1 MTGTRRDPL
10 GTAVAILAGVLGG
23 LLLVRPML
31 PARSTLPEL
40 DATVG
45 PVGGYLLLGVSALAA
60 VPMGIALLYLF
71 FVQVDT

>member
-23 LLLVRPML
+23 LLLVRPMF

>member
-10 GTAVAILAGVLGG
+10 GTTVALLAGVLGG
-23 LLLVRPML
+23 LLVARPML

-45 PVGGYLLLGVSALAA
+45 PVGGYLLVGVLAITA
-60 VPMGIALLYLF
+60 VPMGIALVYLF

>member
-10 GTAVAILAGVLGG
+10 GTTVALLAGVLGG
-23 LLLVRPML
+23 LLVARPML

-60 VPMGIALLYLF
+60 VPVGIALLYLF

>member
-1 MTGTRRDPL
+1 
-10 GTAVAILAGVLGG
+10 
-23 LLLVRPML
+23 ML

>member
-1 MTGTRRDPL
+1 
-10 GTAVAILAGVLGG
+10 
-23 LLLVRPML
+23 ML
-31 PARSTLPEL
+31 PARRTLPEL

-45 PVGGYLLLGVSALAA
+45 PVGGYLLLGVLGIAI

>member
-10 GTAVAILAGVLGG
+10 GTTVALLAGVIGG
-23 LLLVRPML
+23 LLLARPML

-45 PVGGYLLLGVSALAA
+45 PVGGSLLLGVLGIAA
-60 VPMGIALLYLF
+60 VPVGIALLYMF

>member
-10 GTAVAILAGVLGG
+10 GTTVALLVGVLGG
-23 LLLVRPML
+23 LLVARPML
-31 PARSTLPEL
+31 PARSTLPEP
-40 DATVG
+40 DAAVG
-45 PVGGYLLLGVSALAA
+45 PVGGYLLAGVLAITA

>member
-10 GTAVAILAGVLGG
+10 GTTVALLAGVIGG
-23 LLLVRPML
+23 LLLARPML

-60 VPMGIALLYLF
+60 VPVGIALLYLF

>member
-60 VPMGIALLYLF
+60 VPVGIALLYLF

>member
-1 MTGTRRDPL
+1 MTRARRDPV
-10 GTAVAILAGVLGG
+10 GTTVALLAGVLGG
-23 LLLVRPML
+23 LLVARPML

-45 PVGGYLLLGVSALAA
+45 PIGGYLLLGVLGIAV

>member
-10 GTAVAILAGVLGG
+10 GTTVALLAGVLGG
-23 LLLVRPML
+23 LLVARPML

-45 PVGGYLLLGVSALAA
+45 PVGGYLLVGVLAITA

>member
-10 GTAVAILAGVLGG
+10 GTAVALLAGVIGG
-23 LLLVRPML
+23 LLLARPML
-31 PARSTLPEL
+31 PARRTLPEL
-40 DATVG
+40 DVTVG
-45 PVGGYLLLGVSALAA
+45 PVGGYLLLGVLGIAV

>member
-60 VPMGIALLYLF
+60 VPIGIALLYLF